1 MNKTDKII
9 VALLVVLLGGW
20 FFLSQRQQKEYRA
33 AMDAYKKAHPE
44 YLEQLRGGGTNA
56 VPAEA
61 APAGPAGPTT
71 LSAAPADP
79 AAAEPTPTPPEG
91 DPATDEPERTL
102 VVSNAVVDLAFTS
115 KGGALASA
123 TLREYRRE
131 LAEDSGP
138 VVLDFAGDPALALS
152 GIPGLGARA
161 DFSLAEA
168 DGAVRM
174 AAATPGGLSL
184 ERTVAFTN
192 GYHLVVTDVFR
203 NGSSSPL
210 PLPAFR
216 IGLGPVAPV
225 GSAARG
231 IGAIGPTE
239 GIDVRARDARGR
251 VRTLEQNAALSLQKG
266 VTRSFAQMF
275 GGAGGG
281 CSAPTIPPSA
291 PLVATDDFA
300 PAGGGIEWIAVRDRF
315 FVEVLTPAAPA
326 ESVRSA
332 VRRNETAAG
341 APLSVA
347 ALSASLGYPA
357 AELAPGAEAVRS
369 YSLYVGPRKMDEL
382 RREGPAHLDVMRFGT
397 WSWFCRGL
405 LDLLNLIHRV
415 VPNYGWSI
423 VVLTFLVRLVLL
435 PLSRKSQKSMRKMS
449 ELQPKMKEINE
460 KYKDDPQKRQA
471 ETMRLYAENHVNPLA
486 GCLPM
491 LIQLPIFIALFTV
504 LRSSVE
510 LRFAPWLWV
519 ADLSAPEGLFKEW
532 FPFGGLNVLPI
543 AMAATMALQ
552 SLLTPSA
559 GDPKQQRMMAVMMPL
574 MMLYFFYGYASAL
587 SLYWAVSQALA
598 IAGLWWARREGAKAA
613 PGAGDDGSFT
623 QKDGSVVIPPPRRR

>member
-79 AAAEPTPTPPEG
+79 AAAEPAPTPPEG

-138 VVLDFAGDPALALS
+138 VVLDFAGEPALALS

-161 DFSLAEA
+161 DFSLEEA

-203 NGSSSPL
+203 NGSASPL

-281 CSAPTIPPSA
+281 CSAPAIPPSA

-315 FVEVLTPAAPA
+315 FVEILTPAAPA
-326 ESVRSA
+326 QSVRSA

-347 ALSASLGYPA
+347 ALSASLGFPA

-423 VVLTFLVRLVLL
+423 VV
-435 PLSRKSQKSMRKMS
+435 
-449 ELQPKMKEINE
+449 
-460 KYKDDPQKRQA
+460 
-471 ETMRLYAENHVNPLA
+471 TMRLYAENHVNPLA

-613 PGAGDDGSFT
+613 PGAGADGSFT